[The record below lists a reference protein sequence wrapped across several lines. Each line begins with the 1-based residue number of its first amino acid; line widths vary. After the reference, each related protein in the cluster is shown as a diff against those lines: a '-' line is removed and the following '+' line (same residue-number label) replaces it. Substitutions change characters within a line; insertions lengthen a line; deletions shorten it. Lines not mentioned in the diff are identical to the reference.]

1 MAKLSGGEA
10 LAKSLVREGIDT
22 VFGLPGVQMYGL
34 IAGIRDEP
42 GLRMITARHEYST
55 THMADGYAR
64 ATGKPSVAVVVPG
77 VGLYNA
83 GSGIA
88 TAFARSSP
96 VLLLAGEVPRGQIG
110 KGLDGLHEI
119 VDQADLMKPIT
130 KFRKSIMR
138 PHEAPAA
145 VNEAFRQMRS
155 GRPRPTFIDMPP
167 EGMVEREE
175 VDLLESVP
183 GRT

>member
-10 LAKSLVREGIDT
+10 LAKSLVREGIDV

-34 IAGIRDEP
+34 ITGIRDEP
-42 GLRMITARHEYST
+42 GLRMITARHEFST

-88 TAFARSSP
+88 TGVRSFIARFATRR
-96 VLLLAGEVPRGQIG
+96 RG
-110 KGLDGLHEI
+110 
-119 VDQADLMKPIT
+119 AT
-130 KFRKSIMR
+130 R
-138 PHEAPAA
+138 P
-145 VNEAFRQMRS
+145 NRQ
-155 GRPRPTFIDMPP
+155 
-167 EGMVEREE
+167 
-175 VDLLESVP
+175 
-183 GRT
+183 RTRRIA